1 MYFKR
6 SISIVIILLFL
17 SILTAQLNAQVVA
30 VPFLLNSPDARTGA
44 MADAGVAL
52 SPDANSL
59 SNNPSKLPFLE
70 QAYGFSVS
78 YNPWLKNLVSAI
90 NLGYLSAFYRVSD
103 RSTIGASIRYFSL
116 GDVQMVDANQ
126 QNIGLYSPNEFAI
139 DATYAR
145 KYGNSF
151 SLATSIRYIQSNMAS
166 GQFISGKEIK
176 AGTALAVDIAAY
188 YKKET
193 NLLGT
198 EAIFAL
204 GATISNIGTKL
215 SYMEGMPAY
224 FLPANIKLG
233 AATTFL
239 MEEHSQISLALDV
252 NKLLVPGS
260 TSLLNAG
267 EDISVPAGVF
277 GSLIDAP
284 GGFKEEMK
292 EINLG
297 TGLEYFYK
305 QQFALRGG
313 YYYAHPQNGN
323 KSYFTAGA
331 GFKSDIW
338 GLDIAYLMTNQDKSP
353 LANSLRLTLLF
364 HFNSNY

>member
-1 MYFKR
+1 MYFKG
-6 SISIVIILLFL
+6 SVTIVTILLFL
-17 SILTAQLNAQVVA
+17 SILTAPLKAQVVA

-44 MADAGVAL
+44 LGDAGVAL

-78 YNPWLKNLVSAI
+78 YNPWLKNLVSDI
-90 NLGYLSAFYRVSD
+90 NLGYLSAFYKLSD
-103 RSTIGASIRYFSL
+103 RNTIGASIRYFSL
-116 GDVQMVDANQ
+116 GEVPMIDINQ

-139 DATYAR
+139 DATFAR
-145 KYGNSF
+145 KYSDAF
-151 SLATSIRYIQSNMAS
+151 SLATSIRYIQSNIAS

-188 YKKET
+188 YKQET
-193 NLLGT
+193 YLLGKD
-198 EAIFAL
+198 AIFAL

-215 SYMEGMPAY
+215 SYMKGTPTY
-224 FLPANIKLG
+224 FLPANIKIG
-233 AATTFL
+233 TATTFF
-239 MEEHSQISLALDV
+239 MEEHSQISFALDV
-252 NKLLVPGS
+252 NKLLVPGTIDFS
-260 TSLLNAG
+260 NVA
-267 EDISVPAGVF
+267 EDISVPAGIF
-277 GSLIDAP
+277 GSLSDAP
-284 GGFKEEMK
+284 GGFKEEIK
-292 EINLG
+292 ELNLG

-313 YYYAHPQNGN
+313 FCYAHPQKGN

-331 GFKSDIW
+331 GFKSDLW

-364 HFNSNY
+364 HFNSN